1 MKEIHRQ
8 GPKRGEDLPYLNR
21 FLKRPKREEDGT
33 CRIALNRFSK
43 IIPQILILILHQ
55 VLHRPQN
62 KEKPMQNNFDSPVR
76 VTQNDFRV

>member
-1 MKEIHRQ
+1 M
-8 GPKRGEDLPYLNR
+8 G
-21 FLKRPKREEDGT
+21 
-33 CRIALNRFSK
+33 
-43 IIPQILILILHQ
+43 PQIRMGKGRTDMIDNVVVHQ

>member
-1 MKEIHRQ
+1 MSMLFYGDDDYYDDSYDDDEGDYGGDDNGGGVASTHFQYQVPSSKWHW
-8 GPKRGEDLPYLNR
+8 EDV
-21 FLKRPKREEDGT
+21 
-33 CRIALNRFSK
+33 
-43 IIPQILILILHQ
+43 HQ